1 MSSSSA
7 RARIVLLQGDI
18 TREPVDAIVN
28 AANERLAGG
37 GGVDGAIHRA
47 AGPGLIEECARVH
60 PLGCPTGEV
69 RVTGAH
75 ALPARYVFHA
85 VGPVWCGGTSGER
98 ELLRACFSR
107 SIELAAALGVR
118 SIAFPA
124 ISAGAYGF
132 PLDEAARAAIE
143 ALSVALARAPSVG
156 AARVVLFHADALRAF
171 ESALDGV
178 ERERNT
184 PRPRS

>member
-1 MSSSSA
+1 MPPPTA
-7 RARIVLLQGDI
+7 RARVVLLQGDI
-18 TREPVDAIVN
+18 TREPVGAIVN

-47 AGPGLIEECARVH
+47 AGPGLIEECARLH

-85 VGPVWCGGTSGER
+85 VGPVWRGGGDGER
-98 ELLRACFSR
+98 ELLRSCYTR
-107 SIELAAALGVR
+107 SVELAAALGVR
-118 SIAFPA
+118 DLAFPA

-143 ALSVALARAPSVG
+143 GLLAALARAPSVG
-156 AARVVLFHADALRAF
+156 EARVVLFHAEALRTFA
-171 ESALDGV
+171 SALEAADL
-178 ERERNT
+178 R
-184 PRPRS
+184 